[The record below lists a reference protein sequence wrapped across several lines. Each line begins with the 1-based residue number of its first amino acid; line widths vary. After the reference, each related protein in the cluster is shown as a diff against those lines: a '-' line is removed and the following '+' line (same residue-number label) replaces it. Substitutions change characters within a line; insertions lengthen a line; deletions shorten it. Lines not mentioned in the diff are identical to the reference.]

1 MHTFYSQTN
10 GNSSTVS
17 DQLSMIHVRTVCD
30 FRQVLVLLCSDQDS
44 RREADTLCDT
54 TDSCVSIKKNKQKKR
69 NSCEFP
75 TKDLGL
81 GALQGAAVNLAGKPG
96 GAQSGIPCKKN
107 EKNKKKK
114 RKCNVV
120 STSATSSPPEVSAKK
135 SVKQLS
141 VSPYRERKE
150 RSSPPASC
158 HIFIAV
164 LGRSDGPHLHA
175 QCGLP
180 AAGEETGETC

>member
-1 MHTFYSQTN
+1 MFGLFVTSGKCLF
-10 GNSSTVS
+10 
-17 DQLSMIHVRTVCD
+17 
-30 FRQVLVLLCSDQDS
+30 
-44 RREADTLCDT
+44 
-54 TDSCVSIKKNKQKKR
+54 SCVPIKIAEEKQTHDVTQPIAAFPLKNKKQKTTP
-69 NSCEFP
+69 CEFP
-75 TKDLGL
+75 TEDLGL

-107 EKNKKKK
+107 EKKKKKK

-120 STSATSSPPEVSAKK
+120 STSATSSQVSAKK